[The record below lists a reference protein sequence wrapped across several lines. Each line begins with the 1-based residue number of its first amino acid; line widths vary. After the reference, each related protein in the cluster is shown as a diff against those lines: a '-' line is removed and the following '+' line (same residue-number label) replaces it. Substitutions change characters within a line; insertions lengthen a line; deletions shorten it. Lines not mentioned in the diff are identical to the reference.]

1 MKIKKKKELLTI
13 ILWYSPIAWNIQGS
27 ESNTK

>member
-1 MKIKKKKELLTI
+1 MKIKKKKLLNI